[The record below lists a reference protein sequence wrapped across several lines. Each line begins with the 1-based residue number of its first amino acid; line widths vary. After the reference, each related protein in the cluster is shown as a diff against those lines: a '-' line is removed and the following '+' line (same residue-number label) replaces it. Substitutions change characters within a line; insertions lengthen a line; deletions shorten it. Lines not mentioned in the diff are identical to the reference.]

1 MKLRT
6 LLLSTLLV
14 LLGAGLAAAAKV
26 RSWNDPQ
33 YDFAKAKTYRWERAE
48 GPGEANLDRRIR
60 AEIAS
65 ELAKRGLREQAAG
78 EAAADLVVLY
88 VVGAADTLVA
98 GWDVEPGW
106 YGGLVAVPGT
116 DSSVTAGLLVELL
129 DGESGKEVWA
139 ASYVM
144 KGNTPGSLQRMI
156 DDAEKAVRGAFKK
169 YPKR

>member
-1 MKLRT
+1 MKLRALLFST
-6 LLLSTLLV
+6 VFLLLGTGV
-14 LLGAGLAAAAKV
+14 AEAAKV

-33 YDFAKAKTYRWERAE
+33 YDFAKAKTYGWERAE
-48 GPGEANLDRRIR
+48 GPAEASLDRRIR

-65 ELAKRGLREQAAG
+65 ELSKRGLREPAAG
-78 EAAADLVVLY
+78 EPAADLVVLY
-88 VVGAADTLVA
+88 VVGTADTLVA
-98 GWDVEPGW
+98 GFDVEAGW

-144 KGNTPGSLQRMI
+144 KGNTPGSLQKMV